1 VLAAALPREYCG
13 FLREAGMLI
22 VYQGICVL
30 LAILIAA
37 VTLRAR
43 NLSRQITGGLVL
55 ILLLLRMFL
64 IK

>member
-1 VLAAALPREYCG
+1 
-13 FLREAGMLI
+13 MLI

-37 VTLRAR
+37 VTLRER

>member
-1 VLAAALPREYCG
+1 VLPLEYCG
-13 FLREAGMLI
+13 VLQEAGMLI

-37 VTLRAR
+37 VTLRER